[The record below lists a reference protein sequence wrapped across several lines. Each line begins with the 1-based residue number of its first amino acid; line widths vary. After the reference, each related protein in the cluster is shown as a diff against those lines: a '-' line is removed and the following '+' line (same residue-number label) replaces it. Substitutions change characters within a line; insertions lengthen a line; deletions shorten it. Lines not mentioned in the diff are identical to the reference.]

1 MKSIIPFINKEMRS
15 RELCLFAI
23 AALLAMMLILGG
35 CSGYSSNTNS
45 SGNTVTGLK
54 KRVLL
59 SNEFA
64 GTVTIMDAL
73 KDQLSTATPLSAPGA
88 TKMVTAGGFTAVI
101 DATVNEYDVINN
113 TTEQGVQTPQ
123 TLDRVT
129 DIATDG
135 KIAYAAVR
143 NVGQVVLVNISS
155 SAVSSV
161 NIPSPA
167 RLVLSPNGTKLLVF
181 PDDPQALVGGDPNA
195 FFVVDTASLNVTQ
208 IGSVEAGSCSA
219 AAHFACLD
227 QPFTAV
233 FNGSETQAFI
243 LNCGAECGG
252 TNASVVKVDF
262 SSATPNFST
271 PILVS
276 AATVGLM
283 NGSNLFV
290 AGTPPGSATG
300 TLQTVNPSSLVA
312 STPISITD
320 GQHLK
325 MQMASNNR
333 LYIASIACTPSNDP
347 STGLVRG
354 CLTIFNTS
362 TNSAVVPE
370 VSSLRPSFDVTGI
383 QPITNRTVVY
393 VCEGGELDI
402 YDTNTD
408 KLTSTQIDIQGQ
420 AIDVVQ
426 IDP

>member
-1 MKSIIPFINKEMRS
+1 MKSIIPFITKEMRAL
-15 RELCLFAI
+15 ELGPSVSV
-23 AALLAMMLILGG
+23 ALLVLVFILSGCGG
-35 CSGYSSNTNS
+35 SSSNTNS
-45 SGNTVTGLK
+45 SSNTLSGLK

-59 SNEFA
+59 SNQFA
-64 GTVTIMDAL
+64 GTVTIVDAL
-73 KDQLSTATPLSAPGA
+73 KDQLSTVAPLSAPGA
-88 TKMVTAGGFTAVI
+88 TKMVTAGGFTVVMDSTINEYNVI
-101 DATVNEYDVINN
+101 DN
-113 TTEQGVQTPQ
+113 TKEQGVQAPQ

-143 NVGQVVLVNISS
+143 NVGQIVLVNISS
-155 SAVSSV
+155 GAVKSFS
-161 NIPSPA
+161 IPSPA

-181 PDDPQALVGGDPNA
+181 PDDPQALVGGDTNS

-208 IGSVEAGSCSA
+208 IGKTEATNCSNTA
-219 AAHFACLD
+219 GFLCLD

-243 LNCGAECGG
+243 LNCGGECGG
-252 TNASVVKVDF
+252 TTASVVKVDF

-271 PILVS
+271 PIPVS
-276 AATVGLM
+276 AATVGLI

-290 AGTPPGSATG
+290 AGTPPGSSTG
-300 TLQTVNPSSLVA
+300 TLQSINTGSFSA
-312 STPISITD
+312 SAPVSITN
-320 GQHLK
+320 GHHLK

-333 LYIASIACTPSNDP
+333 LYVASIACTPSNDP
-347 STGLVRG
+347 STGLIRG
-354 CLTIFNTS
+354 CLSIFNTG
-362 TNSAVVPE
+362 TNSVVVPE
-370 VSSLRPSFDVTGI
+370 VSGLRPNFDVTGI
-383 QPITNRTVVY
+383 QPITSRTVVY

-408 KLTSTQIDIQGQ
+408 KLTPTQIDIQGQ

>member
-1 MKSIIPFINKEMRS
+1 MKSIIPFITKEMRAP
-15 RELCLFAI
+15 ELRPSGL
-23 AALLAMMLILGG
+23 AALLILMFTLSGCGG
-35 CSGYSSNTNS
+35 SSSNTNS
-45 SGNTVTGLK
+45 SGNTLTGLK

-59 SNEFA
+59 SNQFA
-64 GTVTIMDAL
+64 GTITIMDAL

-101 DATVNEYDVINN
+101 DSTINEYNVIDN
-113 TTEQGVQTPQ
+113 TKEQGVQAPQ

-129 DIATDG
+129 DIATNG

-155 SAVSSV
+155 GAVNSI

-181 PDDPQALVGGDPNA
+181 PDDPQALVGSDPNS
-195 FFVVDTASLNVTQ
+195 FFVVDTASLNITQ

-233 FNGSETQAFI
+233 FNGGETQAFI

-300 TLQTVNPSSLVA
+300 TLQSINTGSLTA
-312 STPISITD
+312 SAPISITD
-320 GQHLK
+320 GHHLK

-333 LYIASIACTPSNDP
+333 LYIASTACTPSNDS

-354 CLTIFNTS
+354 CLSIFNTG
-362 TNSAVVPE
+362 TNSVVVPE
-370 VSSLRPSFDVTGI
+370 VSGLRPNFDVTGI

-408 KLTSTQIDIQGQ
+408 KLTPTQIDIQGQ

>member
-1 MKSIIPFINKEMRS
+1 MKSIIPFINKEMRTPG
-15 RELCLFAI
+15 LCLFAI
-23 AALLAMMLILGG
+23 AALLAITFTLGG
-35 CSGYSSNTNS
+35 CGGGSSNTNS
-45 SGNTVTGLK
+45 SGNTLTGLK

-101 DATVNEYDVINN
+101 DATINEYNVINN
-113 TTEQGVQTPQ
+113 AMEQGVQAPQ

-155 SAVSSV
+155 GAVKSV

-181 PDDPQALVGGDPNA
+181 PDDPQALVGGDPNS
-195 FFVVDTASLNVTQ
+195 FFVVDTASLNLTQ
-208 IGSVEAGSCSA
+208 IGSVEAGSCTT
-219 AAHFACLD
+219 CLD

-262 SSATPNFST
+262 SGATPTFSA
-271 PILVS
+271 PIPVS
-276 AATVGLM
+276 AATVGLL

-300 TLQTVNPSSLVA
+300 TLQVINTGSLTA
-312 STPISITD
+312 SAPTSITD
-320 GQHLK
+320 GHHLK

-333 LYIASIACTPSNDP
+333 LYIASVACTPSNDP

-354 CLTIFNTS
+354 CLSIFNTG
-362 TNSAVVPE
+362 TNSVVVPE
-370 VSSLRPSFDVTGI
+370 VSGLRSNFDVTGI

-408 KLTSTQIDIQGQ
+408 KLTPNQIDIQGQ

>member
-1 MKSIIPFINKEMRS
+1 MKSIIPFINKEMRALEF
-15 RELCLFAI
+15 RPFTFV
-23 AALLAMMLILGG
+23 ALLVLMFTLCGCGG
-35 CSGYSSNTNS
+35 SSNTS
-45 SGNTVTGLK
+45 SGGTMVTGLK

-64 GTVTIMDAL
+64 GTVAIMDAL

-88 TKMVTAGGFTAVI
+88 TKMITAGGFTAVI
-101 DATVNEYDVINN
+101 DSTANAYSVIDN
-113 TTEQGVQTPQ
+113 TKEQGVQAPQ

-155 SAVSSV
+155 SAVNSV
-161 NIPSPA
+161 NLPSPA

-181 PDDPQALVGGDPNA
+181 PDDPQALVGGDPNS
-195 FFVVDTASLNVTQ
+195 FFVIDTASLKVTQ
-208 IGSVEAGSCSA
+208 IGSVEAGSCST

-233 FNGSETQAFI
+233 FNASETQAFI
-243 LNCGAECGG
+243 LNCGPECGG
-252 TNASVVKVDF
+252 TTASVVKVDF
-262 SSATPNFST
+262 SATPPTFST
-271 PILVS
+271 PVPVT
-276 AATVGLM
+276 AATAGLI

-290 AGTPPGSATG
+290 AGTPSGSATG
-300 TLQTVNPSSLVA
+300 TLESINTSSLTA
-312 STPISITD
+312 SAPISITD
-320 GQHLK
+320 GLHLK
-325 MQMASNNR
+325 MRMASNNR
-333 LYIASIACTPSNDP
+333 LYIASTACTASNDP

-354 CLTIFNTS
+354 CLSIFNTG
-362 TNSAVVPE
+362 TNSVVIPE
-370 VSSLRPSFDVTGI
+370 VSGLRPNFDVTGI

-408 KLTSTQIDIQGQ
+408 KLTPTQIDIQGQ
-420 AIDVVQ
+420 AVDVVQ